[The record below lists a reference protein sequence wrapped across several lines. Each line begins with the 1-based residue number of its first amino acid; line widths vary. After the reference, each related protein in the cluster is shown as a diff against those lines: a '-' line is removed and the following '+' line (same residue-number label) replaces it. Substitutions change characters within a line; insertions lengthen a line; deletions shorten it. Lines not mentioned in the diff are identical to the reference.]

1 MKRRLPA
8 EEQEDVEGDLSEPMF
23 VGSPLRKQARA
34 GGENKDQGDDDD
46 DENENESEPGPVP
59 TPWEYEQAVADLG
72 ALDERIVRGSAD
84 VDDLRE
90 ALRLTLGGSIGGV
103 AGAIPVGGPRRPAAR
118 ARQPEFAKVVQ
129 LYTYLWP
136 ALGDPVHAAAL
147 GAVRAHATGWPPTL
161 ADVVLAYDAVDP
173 QWAGRYIY
181 RVGREAID
189 SPMFYVI
196 YELVDGLQG
205 AVMRRAARD
214 TARQRTAQGIA
225 GGITATGF
233 VDPFAGDAW
242 GAVVDR
248 GAFARLEGCD
258 PERTYFLFEQDAE
271 EGAHMALFA
280 ITPGAREATLAAS
293 VLVPTSWPAIAV
305 GPFVPVPAARRSQ
318 SGVPR
323 LTPALQPYADS
334 VSLFLAALAS
344 SHPYY
349 VDDRDEDSDREDG
362 DEEDG
367 EEQEERASQIALTSA
382 LLEPIPAGARQ
393 VKDAMLPMG
402 SSLVLPDA
410 VRRFIE
416 QTYDDPHEEWYY
428 GRARGALIDECRL
441 VLALRLF
448 EGQVGAR
455 LTALRNRPRSSLTDL
470 AARAYTG
477 PLREGMA
484 PTEALDRA
492 AAYAWQ
498 GVCTA
503 PALPS
508 GRLADAG
515 RLLDVA
521 LLWGVQPDAS
531 EIVRPELLCGRL
543 SGPAAERFG
552 FMSM

>member
-1 MKRRLPA
+1 MKRRLPQ
-8 EEQEDVEGDLSEPMF
+8 EEQEDEEDDLSGPMF

-34 GGENKDQGDDDD
+34 DGENRDSDD
-46 DENENESEPGPVP
+46 DENEDESEPGPVP
-59 TPWEYEQAVADLG
+59 APWDYEQAVADLD
-72 ALDERIVRGSAD
+72 ALNERIVRGSAD

-90 ALRLTLGGSIGGV
+90 ALRLTLGGSIGGL
-103 AGAIPVGGPRRPAAR
+103 AGTVPVGGPPGPRRPAAR
-118 ARQPEFAKVVQ
+118 AREPKFANVVR
-129 LYTYLWP
+129 LYTYMWE
-136 ALGDPVHAAAL
+136 ALGEPVHAAAL

-173 QWAGRYIY
+173 QWAGPYIY
-181 RVGREAID
+181 RVGQEAMDEEFSDLIA
-189 SPMFYVI
+189 
-196 YELVDGLQG
+196 YELVGGLQG

-214 TARQRTAQGIA
+214 AARQRAAQGIA
-225 GGITATGF
+225 GGVTATGF
-233 VDPFAGDAW
+233 IDPFGGDVW
-242 GAVVDR
+242 GAVVDPD
-248 GAFARLEGCD
+248 AFARLEGCD

-280 ITPGAREATLAAS
+280 LAPGAREATLAAS
-293 VLVPTSWPAIAV
+293 VLVPASWPAIAV
-305 GPFVPVPAARRSQ
+305 APFVPVPAARRSE

-323 LTPALQPYADS
+323 LTPALQPYSDS

-344 SHPYY
+344 SHPY
-349 VDDRDEDSDREDG
+349 VDRRDEDSDQED
-362 DEEDG
+362 D
-367 EEQEERASQIALTSA
+367 EEQEERESQIALTSA
-382 LLEPIPAGARQ
+382 LLEPIPAGAQQ

-402 SSLVLPDA
+402 SSLVLPGA
-410 VRRFIE
+410 VRRFME
-416 QTYDDPHEEWYY
+416 RTYDDPREAWYY
-428 GRARGALIDECRL
+428 GRTRGALIDECRL

-498 GVCTA
+498 GVCGA

-508 GRLADAG
+508 GRLADAD

-521 LLWGVQPDAS
+521 LLWGVEPDAT

-543 SGPAAERFG
+543 SGPVAERFG